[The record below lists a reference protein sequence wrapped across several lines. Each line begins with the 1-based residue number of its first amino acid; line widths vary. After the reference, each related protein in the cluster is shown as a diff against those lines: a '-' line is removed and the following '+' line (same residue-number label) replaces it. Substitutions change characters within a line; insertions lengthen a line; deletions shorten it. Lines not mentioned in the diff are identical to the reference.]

1 MIQLFDKTKCP
12 LFLHPPRPPANI
24 FLANHLFLFPLNFKL
39 FELNSIVTGIK
50 GSIFSKKKKKP
61 IHSKIIRW
69 LSFHS
74 KHCM

>member
-24 FLANHLFLFPLNFKL
+24 FLANHMFMFPLKFKL

-50 GSIFSKKKKKP
+50 GSILSKKKKTTKNNP
-61 IHSKIIRW
+61 SILKS
-69 LSFHS
+69 
-74 KHCM
+74 

>member
-50 GSIFSKKKKKP
+50 GSIFSKKKKKTHP
-61 IHSKIIRW
+61 
-69 LSFHS
+69 F
-74 KHCM
+74 